1 MAVNTD
7 FSTWVEVRQIDLD
20 AYNSYG
26 ENDKFP
32 DDLEQ
37 VSDDE
42 FLAALTKTMNEPSQ
56 TAHLAHFNCGRVEFI
71 GKPPY
76 NFALFKGL
84 NPRRNDK
91 YVYGHPKYRY
101 HRSMKSFCEHV
112 VWIVLEDVAQCGC
125 HPCIETYCYM

>member
-56 TAHLAHFNCGRVEFI
+56 TAHLAHFS
-71 GKPPY
+71 KH
-76 NFALFKGL
+76 A
-84 NPRRNDK
+84 
-91 YVYGHPKYRY
+91 
-101 HRSMKSFCEHV
+101 SMIH
-112 VWIVLEDVAQCGC
+112 
-125 HPCIETYCYM
+125 

>member
-26 ENDKFP
+26 ENEKFP

-37 VSDDE
+37 
-42 FLAALTKTMNEPSQ
+42 
-56 TAHLAHFNCGRVEFI
+56 FI

-112 VWIVLEDVAQCGC
+112 VWIVLEDVAQCAC

>member
-32 DDLEQ
+32 NDLEQ
-37 VSDDE
+37 
-42 FLAALTKTMNEPSQ
+42 
-56 TAHLAHFNCGRVEFI
+56 TAYLAHFNYGRVEFI

-84 NPRRNDK
+84 NARRNDK

-101 HRSMKSFCEHV
+101 YRSIKSFCEHV

>member
-26 ENDKFP
+26 EHDKFP
-32 DDLEQ
+32 DDWNKLPIWHTL
-37 VSDDE
+37 SLLLD
-42 FLAALTKTMNEPSQ
+42 
-56 TAHLAHFNCGRVEFI
+56 CGRVEFI

-84 NPRRNDK
+84 NPDRNDK

-112 VWIVLEDVAQCGC
+112 VWIVLEDVAQCAC